1 MVDCQPALRDVHGAR
16 MDQPIRRPL
25 QSHLHLRA
33 LALGYGVS
41 CRLSQ
46 LSEEPG
52 CDRLQPRRSCL
63 HYVPR
68 SDLVLPPRRGRASQ
82 DRQEQDQA
90 LAGINPQPHTPRDS
104 LIPGDL
110 AGCLEMKMETHKVAK
125 LHAILW
131 GIFSLGGMIAA
142 FLLPVMIYMT
152 AIAYPFSLWPFN
164 GTRDPSFLV
173 TGHLLGALF
182 IFVTIAGSLYHGIF
196 RFQSV
201 LTEVGLLRYRRA
213 LEAVGYFII
222 FVGIIALAYYLVTW
236 YLNGTIT

>member
-25 QSHLHLRA
+25 QS
-33 LALGYGVS
+33 
-41 CRLSQ
+41 Q
-46 LSEEPG
+46 LSEEPD

-90 LAGINPQPHTPRDS
+90 LAGINPQPHTPSDS

-142 FLLPVMIYMT
+142 
-152 AIAYPFSLWPFN
+152 
-164 GTRDPSFLV
+164 
-173 TGHLLGALF
+173 
-182 IFVTIAGSLYHGIF
+182 
-196 RFQSV
+196 
-201 LTEVGLLRYRRA
+201 
-213 LEAVGYFII
+213 
-222 FVGIIALAYYLVTW
+222 
-236 YLNGTIT
+236 